1 MLVLIDAFVCVWAC
15 DPHIAGRRCLSPS
28 IARLLIIC
36 VDTCSHC
43 HCVCRNSLDD
53 IHSILLFPEIHKQIK
68 PAFCFWLRSFL
79 FSSVQKPTE
88 HFTFRKYS
96 EKWLLNTNL
105 STMCFRS
112 LCFFFSFHLAR
123 DLFMYRQTPWDWIC
137 TLFTR
142 DISTACYT
150 RTRHPLRVFILHQHN
165 ESSKKKKTS
174 VNICRQSIQNDRRH
188 QIMSVCVWADVIPSF
203 CLSLSLCPL
212 HISISWIVDIAI
224 KTKSKN
230 WHGYCVAHCCVTT
243 IINLCTRN
251 SLSQ

>member
-112 LCFFFSFHLAR
+112 LCFFFISFSAWFIYVQTDAMGVNLHAFDSRFSYGLLHTHETSAESFHFA
-123 DLFMYRQTPWDWIC
+123 
-137 TLFTR
+137 
-142 DISTACYT
+142 ST
-150 RTRHPLRVFILHQHN
+150 QWKQQ
-165 ESSKKKKTS
+165 KKK
-174 VNICRQSIQNDRRH
+174 H
-188 QIMSVCVWADVIPSF
+188 PSTF
-203 CLSLSLCPL
+203 VVSLS
-212 HISISWIVDIAI
+212 
-224 KTKSKN
+224 KTIEDTK
-230 WHGYCVAHCCVTT
+230 
-243 IINLCTRN
+243 
-251 SLSQ
+251 